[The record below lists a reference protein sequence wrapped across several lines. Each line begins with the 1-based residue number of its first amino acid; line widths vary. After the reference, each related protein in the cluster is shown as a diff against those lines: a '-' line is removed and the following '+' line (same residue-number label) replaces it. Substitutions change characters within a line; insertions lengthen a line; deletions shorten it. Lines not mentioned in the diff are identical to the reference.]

1 LRGGKTVIRFTKER
15 IKDVKYVVVEAV
27 LKRDKSNKVEGLFIG
42 YQPMVKTHTQL
53 VSNDEQ
59 FIWLYKGD
67 NIYMLNAS
75 HYDIKSIEMQRFA
88 EISTYIGTSQIEYI
102 DRLKLI
108 HETFTEEKKVLAS
121 GLIDADE
128 YTVPKKIEDR
138 LNEGEKKSEAF
149 KTPSTGAS
157 YTPGYSARSGGCN
170 YSTGSYYSRKEPSTT
185 VFKRT
190 TKYPIT
196 TAIDKMKAK
205 VEEIRKG
212 EYKAPGLPFIPADK
226 EEPAK
231 EADADKTSDDMTDYE
246 DIYGGMM

>member
-1 LRGGKTVIRFTKER
+1 VIRFTKEGV
-15 IKDVKYVVVEAV
+15 KDVKYVVVEAI

-59 FIWLYKGD
+59 FLWLYKGD

-75 HYDIKSIEMQRFA
+75 HYEIRSIEIQRFA
-88 EISTYIGTSQIEYI
+88 EVSTHMGTSQEEYI

-108 HETFTEEKKVLAS
+108 HEVFTEEKKVLAS
-121 GLIDADE
+121 GLIDVDE

-138 LNEGEKKSEAF
+138 LNEEGKKSEAAD
-149 KTPSTGAS
+149 TSSPSS
-157 YTPGYSARSGGCN
+157 GYSAPSYNTRSGACN
-170 YSTGSYYSRKEPSTT
+170 YSTGSYYKKKEPSTT

-212 EYKAPGLPFIPADK
+212 EYKAPKLPFIPADK
-226 EEPAK
+226 KEPVE
-231 EADADKTSDDMTDYE
+231 EADDKTSTAQDNYE
-246 DIYGGMM
+246 DIYGGVM

>member
-1 LRGGKTVIRFTKER
+1 MIRFTKET
-15 IKDVKYVVVEAV
+15 IKELKYVVVEVA
-27 LKRDKSNKVEGLFIG
+27 LREGGGNKVKGLFIG

-67 NIYMLNAS
+67 NIYMLNAA
-75 HYDIKSIEMQRFA
+75 HYDVGSIEMQKNA
-88 EISTYIGTSQIEYI
+88 EVSIYIGTSQEEYI
-102 DRLKLI
+102 SRLKLI
-108 HETFTEEKKVLAS
+108 HEVFIEEKKILAS
-121 GLIDADE
+121 GLIDVDE
-128 YTVPKKIEDR
+128 YTVPKKVEDS
-138 LNEGEKKSEAF
+138 LNEGEKKSEPGE
-149 KTPSTGAS
+149 TPKPNHN
-157 YTPGYSARSGGCN
+157 TPVYNTRSGACN
-170 YSTGSYYSRKEPSTT
+170 YSTNNYCKKKEPSTA

-212 EYKAPGLPFIPADK
+212 KYKAPKLPLIQADK
-226 EEPAK
+226 EEPIK
-231 EADADKTSDDMTDYE
+231 EADDKTSTAQNDYD